1 MLISPSPIAVV
12 RRSFDALGSPPSPMV
27 LEVSVP
33 RGVRTVELSWLANRV
48 LDLELDFSDQ
58 VWRAVIENVR
68 TAGPEWG
75 IVGTGLAV
83 KPLMSVVHRVSSG
96 RSFVTRRE
104 DLEAELITAWISQLY
119 DVDTTRSN
127 LLGRMWAKTYKVGQ
141 RWRYSAERD
150 LSQLTGTMAN
160 TAHTCTGGHP
170 EIALSKAVAQ
180 GVVAP
185 VDAEMIAAT
194 RIDRGSLQEVAQ
206 MLGLP
211 YSTAKRR
218 RQRAERAVTSW
229 LSQEI
234 CD

>member
-1 MLISPSPIAVV
+1 MLISPSPVAVV
-12 RRSFDALGSPPSPMV
+12 RRSFEALGAPPSPMV
-27 LEVSVP
+27 LEVSVR

-58 VWRAVIENVR
+58 VWRSVIENVR

-150 LSQLTGTMAN
+150 LPQLTGTMAN
-160 TAHTCTGGHP
+160 TAQICTGGHP

-185 VDAEMIAAT
+185 
-194 RIDRGSLQEVAQ
+194 S
-206 MLGLP
+206 
-211 YSTAKRR
+211 
-218 RQRAERAVTSW
+218 
-229 LSQEI
+229 
-234 CD
+234 